1 MYIFD
6 YSFLFFIGN
15 WTTNPFLSTPPE
27 SPIPLLPPKMA
38 PMAKPP
44 PVPARPHPQPHQVY
58 RALYD
63 YNPAKA
69 DELALKKD
77 DLYFV
82 IEKCQDGWYKGSS
95 LSTLKTGVFPGN
107 YVQHVDNEQQ
117 QKKQQQSDLID
128 LSAFDPI
135 ISSKKSVEEQK
146 TTKKAERE
154 DPKNSLIQ
162 YR

>member
-1 MYIFD
+1 
-6 YSFLFFIGN
+6 
-15 WTTNPFLSTPPE
+15 
-27 SPIPLLPPKMA
+27 MA

-44 PVPARPHPQPHQVY
+44 PVPARPQPQPHQVY

-117 QKKQQQSDLID
+117 QHQQQQKKQQQSDLID

-135 ISSKKSVEEQK
+135 ISN
-146 TTKKAERE
+146 R
-154 DPKNSLIQ
+154 
-162 YR
+162 

>member
-1 MYIFD
+1 
-6 YSFLFFIGN
+6 
-15 WTTNPFLSTPPE
+15 
-27 SPIPLLPPKMA
+27 MA

-135 ISSKKSVEEQK
+135 ISSKKSDEEQK